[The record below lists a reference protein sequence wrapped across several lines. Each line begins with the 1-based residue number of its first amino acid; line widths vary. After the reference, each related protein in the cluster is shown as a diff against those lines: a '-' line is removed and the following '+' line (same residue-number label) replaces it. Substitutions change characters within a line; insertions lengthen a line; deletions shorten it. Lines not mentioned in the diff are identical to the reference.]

1 MLIEVNSEGEVT
13 QETISSISNSIGSV
27 ISKHYNSRML
37 DENKISWRWVN
48 GEWIGKRS
56 VWTYDFKA
64 CWLEDTTKENVKNWW
79 CGKDADYTEIFTKN
93 K

>member
-1 MLIEVNSEGEVT
+1 MIIEVNSEGEVT

-37 DENKISWRWVN
+37 DVNKISWRWVN

-64 CWLEDTTKENVKNWW
+64 CWLEETTKENVKSWW
-79 CGKDADYTEIFTKN
+79 CGEEADYTEIFTTK

>member
-64 CWLEDTTKENVKNWW
+64 CWLEETTKENVKSWW